1 MKRIPETDLIINPDG
16 SIYHLHLRP
25 QDLADTVIL
34 VGDPGRVSQVSG
46 HFDTVDFHSANREF
60 VTHTGSYRGRR
71 FSVLSTGIGT
81 DNIDIVL
88 NELDALVN
96 LDLKRRMPR
105 QDHRRLNL
113 VRLGTSGALQEEL
126 VPGSILLSEIAGGFD
141 GVYHY
146 YRDERGIDNTELS
159 RAFLEH
165 VEWKEQLPA
174 PYFIEASP
182 DLAGLFIQAAD
193 ASGIT
198 LSTPGFYA
206 PQMRSLRLNPFSSEL
221 IPSISSFRYG
231 EMRVTNFEMECSAL
245 YALSSMLGH
254 RALTLCV
261 AIANR
266 VSMKF
271 LKNYKP
277 RVDDLIRLTL
287 DILSEHD

>member
-46 HFDTVDFHSANREF
+46 HFDTVDFHRANREF

-146 YRDERGIDNTELS
+146 YHDERGIDNTELS

-221 IPSISSFRYG
+221 IPSISSFR
-231 EMRVTNFEMECSAL
+231 
-245 YALSSMLGH
+245 
-254 RALTLCV
+254 
-261 AIANR
+261 
-266 VSMKF
+266 
-271 LKNYKP
+271 
-277 RVDDLIRLTL
+277 
-287 DILSEHD
+287 